1 MIKSTLRTNP
11 VLLAV
16 GVHLLALS
24 IATAGV
30 AEKAA
35 EKIVICDE
43 AKVQR
48 VKIAFGRITTL
59 SFPGVPKDILPGE
72 AAFDF
77 KKIKNDLAVIALK
90 PTSKTNIVVYLQ
102 ERRCAFDLVTVPSGG
117 DDILFVRDP
126 KERQFEV
133 KFQ

>member
-1 MIKSTLRTNP
+1 MSRNPKRINIAVLFVAIHVSAFSLANAASKQVST
-11 VLLAV
+11 
-16 GVHLLALS
+16 
-24 IATAGV
+24 
-30 AEKAA
+30 EKV
-35 EKIVICDE
+35 VICDE
-43 AKVQR
+43 AKVQK

-72 AAFDF
+72 AVFDF
-77 KKIKNDLAVIALK
+77 KKIKNDLAVIALR
-90 PTSKTNIVVYLQ
+90 PNSKTNIVVYLQ
-102 ERRCAFDLVTVPSGG
+102 ERRCAFDLVTVSSGG